1 MGIKQKF
8 IVLAGIVGIILTI
21 VSVIGYFTAY
31 DNLSESVNEE
41 IVANVNTE
49 REVVDGWL
57 KEKAKPVTSQAD
69 LMTEI
74 EQAEWLAFDSDDM
87 KKLLSVAASDKDIQE
102 MTRGDEKGMFLPYN
116 SPDETGKT
124 DPRKRPWYSQARDA
138 GKTVYTEVY
147 TSKSTGDLV
156 VSAVAPFYGP
166 NKEFRGAI
174 CGDITLN
181 VLKDQVQ
188 RIKYRDQGI
197 GYIIEKT
204 GKLLATSGKEQPMSE
219 AKEIKGIGEKLDSM
233 FKDGNGYFTYDDA
246 EGVNQLCAYTTV
258 PTTGWLIA
266 MAVPTDFVFAP
277 LHRMRVIYGVLI
289 VVGLILVVGMC
300 LSFAGRIIRPIVA
313 LEGQT
318 VQLAEGNLR
327 VEKLPITSEDEI
339 GSMTRAF
346 NKMQEHLH
354 ELISKMASTSEQVAA
369 SSEELTANAQQSAE
383 ASVHV
388 AETIGEV
395 SNGMDQQLS
404 DIDGAKKNVDSV
416 FVDITAMTEKTKRVT
431 AAAVSTSE
439 AAKKGELLMQD
450 ATTKMSHIEKS
461 VMNSADVVRT
471 LGESSQQI
479 GQIVEAI
486 SSIADQTNLLALNA
500 AIEAA
505 RAGEH
510 GRGFAVVADEV
521 RKLAAE
527 SQESAEQI
535 KDRILTIQKDTAHA
549 VQAME
554 EGKAEVQ
561 SGTQA
566 IRDVGEQFQDIMG
579 QVNDIRD
586 QINEIG
592 ASVNSVSSGA
602 GNIVE
607 AVDSIDSISRKTAD
621 HTSTI
626 SASTEE
632 QSASNEEIAAASQSL
647 AHLATDMQEA
657 INKFKL

>member
-8 IVLAGIVGIILTI
+8 IMLAGIVGVILI
-21 VSVIGYFTAY
+21 VVSATGYFTAY
-31 DNLSESVNEE
+31 DNLSESVNGE
-41 IVANVNTE
+41 IMANVSTE
-49 REVVDGWL
+49 RETVDGWL
-57 KEKAKPVTSQAD
+57 KDKARSVTAQAD
-69 LMTEI
+69 LMTDVEKSGL
-74 EQAEWLAFDSDDM
+74 EFDNED
-87 KKLLSVAASDKDIQE
+87 LRYFLSVASSDKDMQE
-102 MTRGDEKGMFLPYN
+102 MTRGDENGMFLPYY

-156 VSAVAPFYGP
+156 VSAVAPFYGE
-166 NKEFRGAI
+166 NKQFRGAI
-174 CGDITLN
+174 CGDITLT

-219 AKEIKGIGEKLDSM
+219 AKDIKGVGEKLDSM
-233 FKDGNGYFTYDDA
+233 FQSGSGYFTYDDA
-246 EGVNQLCAYTTV
+246 DGVNQLCAYTTV

-277 LHRMRVIYGVLI
+277 IHRMRMIYGVLI
-289 VVGLILVVGMC
+289 VIGFLLVAGIC
-300 LSFAGRIIRPIVA
+300 LTFAARITKPIVA
-313 LEGQT
+313 LEGQAA
-318 VQLAEGNLR
+318 QLAEGNLR
-327 VEKLPITSEDEI
+327 VDKLPITTSDEI
-339 GSMTRAF
+339 GSMTNAF
-346 NKMQEHLH
+346 NKMQQNLH
-354 ELISKMASTSEQVAA
+354 DLIGKMAATSEQVAA
-369 SSEELTANAQQSAE
+369 ASEELTANAQQSAD
-383 ASVHV
+383 AAVHV

-395 SNGMDQQLS
+395 SAGMEKQLV
-404 DIDGAKKNVDSV
+404 DIDGAKKNVDLV
-416 FVDITAMTEKTKRVT
+416 FNDITAMTEKTKKV
-431 AAAVSTSE
+431 SE
-439 AAKKGELLMQD
+439 ASVNTSDAAKQGELLMQE
-450 ATTKMSHIEKS
+450 ATNKMAHIETS

-535 KDRILTIQKDTAHA
+535 KERILTIQKDTAHA
-549 VQAME
+549 VAAME
-554 EGKAEVQ
+554 EGKTEVEL
-561 SGTQA
+561 GAKA
-566 IRDVGEQFQDIMG
+566 IKDVGEQFQDIMG
-579 QVNDIRD
+579 QVNGIKT
-586 QINEIG
+586 QIDEITS
-592 ASVNSVSSGA
+592 SVNSVSSGA

-607 AVDSIDSISRKTAD
+607 AVDSIDSVSRKTAD
-621 HTSTI
+621 HTSSI
-626 SASTEE
+626 SAATEE

-647 AHLATDMQEA
+647 AHLASDMQAA

>member
-21 VSVIGYFTAY
+21 VSVTGYFTAY
-31 DNLSESVNEE
+31 DNLSEAVNEE

-57 KEKAKPVTSQAD
+57 REKAKPVTSQAD
-69 LMTEI
+69 LMTDVEKSGL
-74 EQAEWLAFDSDDM
+74 EFDNEDM
-87 KKLLSVAASDKDIQE
+87 KMLLSVAASDKDIQE
-102 MTRGDEKGMFLPYN
+102 MTRGDENGMFLPYN

-124 DPRKRPWYSQARDA
+124 DPRKRPWYAQAREA
-138 GKTVYTEVY
+138 GKTVYTDVY

-156 VSAVAPFYGP
+156 VSAVAPFYGE
-166 NKEFRGAI
+166 NKQFRGAI
-174 CGDITLN
+174 CGDITLT
-181 VLKDQVQ
+181 VLKEQVQ
-188 RIKYRDQGI
+188 HIKYRNQGI

-219 AKEIKGIGEKLDSM
+219 AKDIKGVGEKLDSM
-233 FKDGNGYFTYDDA
+233 FQTGSGYFTYTDA
-246 EGVNQLCAYTTV
+246 DGAEQLFAYTTV
-258 PTTGWLIA
+258 PTTGWLIG

-277 LHRMRVIYGVLI
+277 IQRLRLIYGVLI
-289 VVGLILVVGMC
+289 VVGLLLVMGMC
-300 LSFAGRIIRPIVA
+300 LTFAARITKPIVA
-313 LEGQT
+313 LEGQAS
-318 VQLAEGNLR
+318 QLADGNLR
-327 VEKLPITSEDEI
+327 VPQLPVESEDEI

-346 NKMQEHLH
+346 NTMQEHLH
-354 ELISKMASTSEQVAA
+354 DLISKMAATSEQVAA
-369 SSEELTANAQQSAE
+369 ASEELTANAQQSAD

-395 SNGMDQQLS
+395 SNGMDQQLA
-404 DIDGAKKNVDSV
+404 DIDGAKKNVDAV
-416 FVDITAMTEKTKRVT
+416 FIDITAMTEKTKKVT
-431 AAAVSTSE
+431 EAAVGTSE
-439 AAKKGELLMQD
+439 AAKQGELLMKD
-450 ATTKMSHIEKS
+450 ATTKMAHIETS

-535 KDRILTIQKDTAHA
+535 KERILTIQKDTAHA
-549 VQAME
+549 VSAME
-554 EGKAEVQ
+554 EGKTEVQ
-561 SGTQA
+561 LGAKA

-579 QVNDIRD
+579 QVNDIRN
-586 QINEIG
+586 QIDEIST
-592 ASVNSVSSGA
+592 SVNSVSSGA
-602 GNIVE
+602 GNIVD
-607 AVDSIDSISRKTAD
+607 AVDSIDSVSRRTAD
-621 HTSTI
+621 HTSSI

-647 AHLATDMQEA
+647 AHLASDMQAA